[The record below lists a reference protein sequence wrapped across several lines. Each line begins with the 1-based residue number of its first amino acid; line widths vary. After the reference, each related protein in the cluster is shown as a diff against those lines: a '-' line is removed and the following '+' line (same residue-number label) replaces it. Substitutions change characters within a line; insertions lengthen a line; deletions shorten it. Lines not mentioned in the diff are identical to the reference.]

1 MAIKRGS
8 KVDQSFSSASMTD
21 LMFLLLVFLLMAT
34 TLINPNAIKVVLPQ
48 SSNQLKDKAI
58 TTITIQKSESGVNY
72 YVEQDRVGS
81 LAELEQVLRTRLEG
95 QHEPTVSIHC
105 DKSVVVDDFVKVTEI
120 GRANGYRMLL
130 ATQPK

>member
-8 KVDQSFSSASMTD
+8 KVDKSFSSASMTD

-34 TLINPNAIKVVLPQ
+34 TLINPNAIKVVLPK
-48 SSNQLKDKAI
+48 SSNQLKEKAI
-58 TTITIQKSESGVNY
+58 TTVTIQKTAAGVKY
-72 YVEQDRVGS
+72 YVETRPVETLD
-81 LAELEQVLRTRLEG
+81 ELESVLRERLSG
-95 QHEPTVSIHC
+95 QTEPTVSIHC
-105 DKSVVVDDFVKVTEI
+105 DKTVMVDDFVKVSEI

>member
-8 KVDQSFSSASMTD
+8 KVDVSFSSASMTD

-34 TLINPNAIKVVLPQ
+34 TLINPNAIKVVLPK
-48 SSNQLKDKAI
+48 SSHQLKDKAI
-58 TTITIQKSESGVNY
+58 TTVTIQKDGNSVNY
-72 YVEQDRVGS
+72 YVETQQVGS
-81 LAELEQVLRTRLEG
+81 LDELERALRARLEG

-105 DKSVVVDDFVKVTEI
+105 DKSVIVDEFVKVSEI

-130 ATQPK
+130 ATQP

>member
-8 KVDQSFSSASMTD
+8 KVDKSFSSASMTD

-34 TLINPNAIKVVLPQ
+34 TLINPNAIKVVLPK
-48 SSNQLKDKAI
+48 SSNQLKEKAI
-58 TTITIQKSESGVNY
+58 TTVTIQKTATGVKY
-72 YVEQDRVGS
+72 YVETRPVGS
-81 LAELEQVLRTRLEG
+81 LDELESVLRERLSG
-95 QHEPTVSIHC
+95 QTEPTVSIHC
-105 DKSVVVDDFVKVTEI
+105 DKTVMVDDFVKVSEI